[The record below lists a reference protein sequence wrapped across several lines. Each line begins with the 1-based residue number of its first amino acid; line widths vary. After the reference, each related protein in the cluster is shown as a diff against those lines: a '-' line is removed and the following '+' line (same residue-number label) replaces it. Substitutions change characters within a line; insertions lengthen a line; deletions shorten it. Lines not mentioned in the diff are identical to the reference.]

1 MDKESR
7 NMGYEIDKESRNM
20 GYEIGVLYKQWKGLW
35 CVRPANYHW
44 PLNTDV
50 RIYTCLSGI

>member
-20 GYEIGVLYKQWKGLW
+20 GYEIGVLYQQWKGIW
-35 CVRPANYHW
+35 CVRPANHHW

-50 RIYTCLSGI
+50 RIYTCSS